1 MSLKLPPAKAVLAMK
16 TPLDL
21 IFFLGE
27 KESSVQGSSQ
37 SLQRLVA
44 VSTAVQSV
52 EIMRAQCDDPLL
64 QPVLISSSFAA
75 IETEAQRE
83 FLEAL
88 AAEFLVILVLSSEQN
103 HRVAE
108 YFRLGVADVA
118 FPQSNDAE
126 LDSILH
132 RVSNLAQS
140 REQKRLYR
148 SELEQTNQNL
158 QNSLQLLKQD
168 QLAGLEVQK
177 SLMPESPLKFGD
189 YEISHS
195 ITPSLYLS
203 GDFVGYNFVL
213 GRYLLFYFADV
224 SGHGASSAFVTVL
237 LRFMIGRVIRKH
249 QVQQDY
255 AALAQ
260 APEGLVESINSQLLA
275 TGLGK
280 HLTIVAGS
288 LDTETRQLRYVVG
301 AQQPA
306 PILIS
311 DGQARFL
318 PGKGKPAGIFED
330 AKWVV
335 EEIRLPES
343 FALVL
348 LSDGVFD
355 LVADKEIAE
364 KEQTL
369 LSYLT
374 ASAGSIDKLKD
385 AVFIDDIQDPQDDIS
400 VLLLT
405 RGM

>member
-108 YFRLGVADVA
+108 YFRLGGGGVA

-355 LVADKEIAE
+355 LVADKEIAD